1 MQSSHRIDRSPSLSA
16 SPIDAVSSAHVPTLY
31 YTKTTSMKT
40 LIFIAALLLVAI
52 FPETEACR
60 QKRIQWYKMA
70 ECHNGKGQVDRDCW
84 QIEAN
89 MRAYSDQN
97 EGVYGPVISADSVC
111 YSCLP
116 SRKTRYCLC
125 TIRAWRYKEWM
136 LEPGMSHWPSMPGG
150 WQPVNPENGSNG
162 WEDTGHKPIDCTG

>member
-1 MQSSHRIDRSPSLSA
+1 
-16 SPIDAVSSAHVPTLY
+16 
-31 YTKTTSMKT
+31 MKT

-97 EGVYGPVISADSVC
+97 EGVYGPVISADS
-111 YSCLP
+111 
-116 SRKTRYCLC
+116 
-125 TIRAWRYKEWM
+125 EWM